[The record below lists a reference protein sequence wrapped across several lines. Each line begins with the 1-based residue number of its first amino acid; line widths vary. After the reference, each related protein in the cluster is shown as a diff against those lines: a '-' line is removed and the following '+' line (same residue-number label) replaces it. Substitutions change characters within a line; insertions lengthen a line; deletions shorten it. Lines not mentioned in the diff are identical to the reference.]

1 MDYRAQLLRPLS
13 KRYIDQLVENVLI
26 FPLDFPILFQLLFDE
41 DEKVAW
47 RAAWAC
53 SKMSEQKPDLFTQE
67 QVGEIVILS
76 LSTPYGGVRRGC
88 LSMLFHLPLPN
99 PIPVELINSCFE
111 WMVSPKSPIA
121 VQAYAMKMLYRI
133 CLQEPDFKAELI
145 AYLETIDLQSYSIGF
160 KTSRKNILKSL
171 NKC

>member
-13 KRYIDQLVENVLI
+13 KRYIDQLVENI
-26 FPLDFPILFQLLFDE
+26 FNCPIDFPILFQLLFDE

-53 SKMSEQKPDLFTQE
+53 SKISELKPNFFTPH
-67 QVGEIVILS
+67 QVDEIVILS
-76 LSTPYGGVRRGC
+76 LSTPSGGVRRGC
-88 LSMLFHLPLPN
+88 LSILFHLPLPN
-99 PIPVELINSCFE
+99 PVPVELINSCFD

-121 VQAYAMKMLYRI
+121 VQAYAMKILYRI
-133 CLQEPDFKAELI
+133 CLKEPDFKMELI
-145 AYLETIDLQSYSIGF
+145 AYLETIDFQSYSAGF
-160 KTSRKNILKSL
+160 NSTRKNILKSL

>member
-13 KRYIDQLVENVLI
+13 KRYIDQLVESIIVC
-26 FPLDFPILFQLLFDE
+26 PLDFPILFQLLFDE
-41 DEKVAW
+41 DEKVSW

-53 SKMSEQKPDLFTQE
+53 SKISERNPDFFTSQ
-67 QVGEIVILS
+67 QVAEIVILS
-76 LSTPYGGVRRGC
+76 LSTSYGGVRRGC

-111 WMVSPKSPIA
+111 WMLSPKSPIA

-145 AYLETIDLQSYSIGF
+145 ANLETLDYQSYSAGF
-160 KTSRKNILKSL
+160 NSTRKNILKSL
-171 NKC
+171 NNC